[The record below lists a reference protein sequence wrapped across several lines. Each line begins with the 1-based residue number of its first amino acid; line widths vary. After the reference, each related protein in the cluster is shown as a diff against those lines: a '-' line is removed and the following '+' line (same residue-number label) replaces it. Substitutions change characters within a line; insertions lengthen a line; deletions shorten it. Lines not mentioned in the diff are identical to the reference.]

1 MIRLPFVRPGLLCL
15 LLSIAGSLAAAP
27 VVQLQVNGVTYV
39 PFEPTLDAVS
49 GAHVWLAG
57 ASEPEAT
64 SLRAT
69 QRCLG
74 YREVV
79 YKAALFSALAAT
91 PAKVTAGP
99 EVEVHDFG
107 KLSKKTSILGYW
119 ADKNV
124 PIVVGPDG
132 KAYITDGHHTTAGF
146 LETNRNGAVQVLPG
160 VTHPVLGHVV
170 ANHYDPVAGPRKT
183 DDAFWLMLA
192 AQNNALLQGPAG
204 NQLALPTDRLAQES
218 SALPPSTKPMPQI
231 PGKVGP
237 HAMEHDPYRSLL
249 WGVADGI
256 VDAAMAEGK
265 PIKGISKM
273 KAGPGAEGGG
283 EINFVEFLWGDFMR
297 NRIVWDDALP
307 GVPLGKEP
315 ALYLSNANGQAN
327 LIAAPVGFFLAVGNA
342 IALARSENYRDQ
354 FGRSLADYDA
364 EPFSANVRQWARS
377 SFAAGGARAGDR
389 YHVHLTDDS
398 MIRGDILPS
407 SVEGVTNELSID
419 TQVGLSVEGRL
430 ANFCSLRINAGGF
443 VETRWKDAS
452 SSSGKASAGLPNSRL
467 VVPAGVGRVR
477 LLGANDYSR
486 LATLEV
492 AGGALVIHGTLAR
505 CAVTVAHKAALEG
518 TGILG
523 GLQCAGL
530 LSPAGKAV
538 GDLRVDG
545 DLVQADSSILFIDIS
560 DTTAGHSDRLTV
572 GGRAVLDG
580 TLRLALQDGCSP
592 KRGERLTLLKAG
604 HIEGGFHTL
613 SFPTTSGLTWRVEK
627 QGSGELCLVF
637 E

>member
-1 MIRLPFVRPGLLCL
+1 MIGFSSVRPGFLGL
-15 LLSIAGSLAAAP
+15 LLIIACPLAAAP
-27 VVQLQVNGVTYV
+27 AVHLRVNGTTYV

-57 ASEPEAT
+57 ANEPETT

-74 YREVV
+74 YREVA

-91 PAKVTAGP
+91 PAKVTT
-99 EVEVHDFG
+99 EQDVSVHDFG
-107 KLSKKTSILGYW
+107 KLSRKTGILGYW

-146 LETNRNGAVQVLPG
+146 LETNRNRAMQVLPG
-160 VTHPVLGHVV
+160 VSHPVLGHVV
-170 ANHYDPVAGPRKT
+170 ANYYDPAAGPRKT
-183 DDAFWLMLA
+183 DDAFWLMLVS
-192 AQNNALLQGPAG
+192 QNNALLQGPAG
-204 NQLALPTDRLAQES
+204 NQLALPTDRLAQERS
-218 SALPPSTKPMPQI
+218 SLLPSTKPMPLI
-231 PGKVGP
+231 PGKEGP

-256 VDAAMAEGK
+256 VDAAMASDK

-307 GVPLGKEP
+307 GEPLGKDP
-315 ALYLSNANGQAN
+315 AQYLSPANGRAN

-364 EPFSANVRQWARS
+364 EPFSANVRAWARS
-377 SFAAGGARAGDR
+377 SLAAGGAKPGDHYR
-389 YHVHLTDDS
+389 IHLTDHS
-398 MIRGDILPS
+398 LIRGDILPS
-407 SVEGVTNELSID
+407 GLEGVTNELRID
-419 TQVGLSVEGRL
+419 TQVGLVVEGRL
-430 ANFCSLRINAGGF
+430 ANFHTLRINAGGT

-452 SSSGKASAGLPNSRL
+452 DRLPNSRL
-467 VVPAGVGRVR
+467 TVPAGSGKVR
-477 LLGANDYSR
+477 LLGAHDFSR
-486 LATLEV
+486 LDELQV
-492 AGGALVIHGTLAR
+492 AAGSLV
-505 CAVTVAHKAALEG
+505 LEG
-518 TGILG
+518 TLPRCFATVAPAAS
-523 GLQCAGL
+523 LDCAGL
-530 LSPAGKAV
+530 LRDVHCSGQLSPAGRAV
-538 GDLRVDG
+538 GLLRVDG
-545 DLVQADSSILFIDIS
+545 TLVQGERSTLCIDIS
-560 DTTAGHSDRLTV
+560 DTTTGRADLVNV
-572 GGRAVLDG
+572 GGRAVLSG
-580 TLRLALQDGCSP
+580 VLRVNFLEACSP
-592 KRGERLTLLKAG
+592 RRGDRVTILTAWQ
-604 HIEGGFHTL
+604 IEGAFDTV
-613 SFPTTSGLTWRVEK
+613 SFPTTPGITWRLEK
-627 QGSGELCLVF
+627 VGRGELCLVA